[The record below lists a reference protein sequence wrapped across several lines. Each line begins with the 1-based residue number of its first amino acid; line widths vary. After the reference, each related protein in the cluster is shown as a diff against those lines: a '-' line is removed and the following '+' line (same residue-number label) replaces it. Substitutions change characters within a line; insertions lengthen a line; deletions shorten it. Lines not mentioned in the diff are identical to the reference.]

1 MRIKMREKQL
11 DKESMKGTIYVL
23 LSAVCFSTGGVLIK
37 SIPWSSITIQGIRS
51 IFSFMLIASYM
62 VITKRKFVWNKTVLF
77 GAICNTVMALTF
89 VSATKMTT
97 AANAIVLQFTEPIF
111 VILLMWIL
119 YKKKPKKAAVIACAV
134 VFAGILCF
142 FLDSLSAGGMAGNLL
157 AVFSGFT
164 YALVMMMKGFPGSD
178 FESSLLAS
186 HVMSLCIG
194 LPSFLG
200 ETDHSAK
207 AWICIIL
214 LGVIQFGLSYIFLSR
229 GLDCVSPVT
238 ASLTS
243 TLEPILNPILVAIF
257 CGETIGRTAFIG
269 AALVIGA
276 AACYNVYEA
285 AHKDWNH
292 QEKRNHRKK

>member
-1 MRIKMREKQL
+1 
-11 DKESMKGTIYVL
+11 
-23 LSAVCFSTGGVLIK
+23 
-37 SIPWSSITIQGIRS
+37 
-51 IFSFMLIASYM
+51 
-62 VITKRKFVWNKTVLF
+62 
-77 GAICNTVMALTF
+77 
-89 VSATKMTT
+89 
-97 AANAIVLQFTEPIF
+97 
-111 VILLMWIL
+111 
-119 YKKKPKKAAVIACAV
+119 VIACAV

-164 YALVMMMKGFPGSD
+164 YALVMMMKGFPGAD

-285 AHKDWNH
+285 AHKD
-292 QEKRNHRKK
+292 

>member
-1 MRIKMREKQL
+1 MFQHRRCSDKVDSVEFHHDPGNPQYFFIYADRI
-11 DKESMKGTIYVL
+11 IYGHHKTKVCMEQNGVVWSRL
-23 LSAVCFSTGGVLIK
+23 QYGYGFNVCFS
-37 SIPWSSITIQGIRS
+37 
-51 IFSFMLIASYM
+51 
-62 VITKRKFVWNKTVLF
+62 NK
-77 GAICNTVMALTF
+77 
-89 VSATKMTT
+89 

-111 VILLMWIL
+111 VILLMWAL
-119 YKKKPKKAAVIACAV
+119 YKKKPKKAAVVACAV

-164 YALVMMMKGFPGSD
+164 YALVMMMKGFPGAD

-186 HVMSLCIG
+186 HVISLSIG

-229 GLDCVSPVT
+229 GLDRVSPVT

-257 CGETIGRTAFIG
+257 CGETIGRTAVIG
-269 AALVIGA
+269 AVLVIGA

-285 AHKDWNH
+285 AHKD
-292 QEKRNHRKK
+292 

>member
-1 MRIKMREKQL
+1 MSSNDYSKEAWGEGWHAHPSNNFLEENEDGTFLRISFFDDE
-11 DKESMKGTIYVL
+11 
-23 LSAVCFSTGGVLIK
+23 GVFLE
-37 SIPWSSITIQGIRS
+37 TYDAD
-51 IFSFMLIASYM
+51 F
-62 VITKRKFVWNKTVLF
+62 N
-77 GAICNTVMALTF
+77 F
-89 VSATKMTT
+89 VSSRQLTKGIWT
-97 AANAIVLQFTEPIF
+97 ARGYFKG
-111 VILLMWIL
+111 M
-119 YKKKPKKAAVIACAV
+119 
-134 VFAGILCF
+134 FAGILCF

-164 YALVMMMKGFPGSD
+164 YALVMMMKGFPGAD

-186 HVMSLCIG
+186 HVISLSIG

-229 GLDCVSPVT
+229 GLDRVSPVT

-257 CGETIGRTAFIG
+257 CGETIGRTAVIG
-269 AALVIGA
+269 AVLVIGA

-285 AHKDWNH
+285 AHKD
-292 QEKRNHRKK
+292 

>member
-1 MRIKMREKQL
+1 
-11 DKESMKGTIYVL
+11 MKGTIYVL

-77 GAICNTVMALTF
+77 GAVCNTAMALTF

-111 VILLMWIL
+111 VILLMWAL
-119 YKKKPKKAAVIACAV
+119 YKKKPKKAAVVACAV
-134 VFAGILCF
+134 VF
-142 FLDSLSAGGMAGNLL
+142 AGGMAGNLL

-164 YALVMMMKGFPGSD
+164 YALVMMMKGFPGAD

-186 HVMSLCIG
+186 HVISLSIG

-229 GLDCVSPVT
+229 GLDRVSPVT

-257 CGETIGRTAFIG
+257 CGETIGRTAVIG
-269 AALVIGA
+269 AVLVIGA

-285 AHKDWNH
+285 AQFVN
-292 QEKRNHRKK
+292 Q

>member
-1 MRIKMREKQL
+1 
-11 DKESMKGTIYVL
+11 V
-23 LSAVCFSTGGVLIK
+23 V
-37 SIPWSSITIQGIRS
+37 
-51 IFSFMLIASYM
+51 
-62 VITKRKFVWNKTVLF
+62 
-77 GAICNTVMALTF
+77 
-89 VSATKMTT
+89 
-97 AANAIVLQFTEPIF
+97 
-111 VILLMWIL
+111 
-119 YKKKPKKAAVIACAV
+119 ACAV

-164 YALVMMMKGFPGSD
+164 YALVMMMKGFPGAD

-186 HVMSLCIG
+186 HVISLSIG

-229 GLDCVSPVT
+229 GLDRVSPVT

-257 CGETIGRTAFIG
+257 CGETIGRTAVIG
-269 AALVIGA
+269 AVLVIGA

-285 AHKDWNH
+285 AQFVN
-292 QEKRNHRKK
+292 Q

>member
-1 MRIKMREKQL
+1 
-11 DKESMKGTIYVL
+11 MKGTIYVL

-77 GAICNTVMALTF
+77 GAVCNTAMALTF

-111 VILLMWIL
+111 VILLMWAL
-119 YKKKPKKAAVIACAV
+119 YKKKPKKAAVVACAV

-164 YALVMMMKGFPGSD
+164 YALVMMMKGFPGAD

-186 HVMSLCIG
+186 HVISLSIG

-229 GLDCVSPVT
+229 GLDRVSPVT

-257 CGETIGRTAFIG
+257 CGETIGRTASL
-269 AALVIGA
+269 AQSL
-276 AACYNVYEA
+276 
-285 AHKDWNH
+285 
-292 QEKRNHRKK
+292 